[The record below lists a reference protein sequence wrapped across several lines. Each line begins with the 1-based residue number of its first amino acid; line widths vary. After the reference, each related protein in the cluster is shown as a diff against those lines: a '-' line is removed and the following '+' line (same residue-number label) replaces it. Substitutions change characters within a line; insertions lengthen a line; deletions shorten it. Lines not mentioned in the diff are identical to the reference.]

1 MAGKII
7 VSTLQSDTDNSISFV
22 ANTGATIFSANLSH
36 GIAGSFIGAG
46 SITGDK
52 IGATAINANN
62 IVNGTITGAKLAA
75 NTVTGDVI
83 GQNAISS
90 NNIVSVNASVATVG
104 TLPTARLPSGTV
116 LQVVSATKTDT
127 FSVTGQ
133 TFTDVTGLSVTIT
146 PTSSS
151 SKILVM
157 FTITMSQ
164 NNGGYS
170 GGVRLMRGS
179 TPICIGDAD
188 GARPQVSN
196 WSMHYYYW
204 ENSNLTNSFLDSPA
218 TTSATTYKLQ
228 IMSGYAG
235 QTVYINRTYLDDVSY
250 GRYPS
255 TITVM
260 EIAA

>member
-22 ANTGATIFSANLSH
+22 ANTGATIFSANLSN
-36 GIAGSFIGAG
+36 GIAGSFIGDGSVTNAKLAG

-52 IGATAINANN
+52 
-62 IVNGTITGAKLAA
+62 
-75 NTVTGDVI
+75 I

-127 FSVTGQ
+127 FSTSSSSW
-133 TFTDVTGLSVTIT
+133 TDITGLSVSIT

-157 FTITMSQ
+157 YSLMTGETSSQ
-164 NNGGYS
+164 FPLM
-170 GGVRLMRGS
+170 RLVRGS
-179 TPICIGDAD
+179 TVIAVGDAA
-188 GARPQVSN
+188 GSRAQVSSVG
-196 WSMHYYYW
+196 WSSGAVNATDMQSM
-204 ENSNLTNSFLDSPA
+204 NFLDSPA
-218 TTSATTYKLQ
+218 TTSSITYKLQ
-228 IMSGYAG
+228 TINTQP
-235 QTVYINRTYLDDVSY
+235 QTIYVNRNARDDNGSYEPRGVS
-250 GRYPS
+250 S
-255 TITVM
+255 ITVM